1 MAITE
6 EPQIFL
12 RYDSKR
18 ALTAFEEEFGNNL
31 NIDAFESDQAAIAAL
46 KECSA
51 PPHALFILA
60 SQPSSQGNSP
70 LLTHARDAHPG
81 LLKIL
86 ISDAVPLDVLVSLL
100 EKRLIDRCF
109 EQPLDPDLVRSHVLT
124 SALARK
130 SHENVMPEAKPKDAS
145 DEVPTVLIVDDEPA
159 ATKYLARQLERM
171 QNDFHVLCADSAE
184 QALEIIQSM
193 PGTLAVIMTDQ
204 RMPGMQGKEL
214 LDELK
219 QSHPATV
226 RILTSAYGEVNV
238 ALDAVNEGGIFRY
251 QKKPWRATELMSL
264 FQEAIARHCALASAR
279 ESRLSQLEQ
288 QFNGLRDQRRE
299 LLLKNL
305 SGPVDTAAGAPVMTL
320 FIQAL
325 DTIPCLFANTSHLRA
340 SLETSLENDLIQQFG
355 EQVHQQLTRL
365 QAAASMHTKVDQASI
380 RAALQRSEE
389 PEYEHR
395 SNAPAPSILLM
406 LCESLTTLLTAS
418 GLSWRSLNL
427 SQASGHSLILSCEAP
442 LKLYAHL
449 LAPLTRLSRPFLD
462 QQVALL
468 LLFITTYRLGGELQI
483 SGATQSYNLV
493 LALPPANSPEA

>member
-12 RYDSKR
+12 RYESKQ
-18 ALTAFEEEFGNNL
+18 ALAALEGELGNKL
-31 NIDAFESDQAAIAAL
+31 KIDAFETDQAAIAAL
-46 KECSA
+46 KERSVL
-51 PPHALFILA
+51 PHALFILT
-60 SQPSSQGNSP
+60 SQPSSQTNSP
-70 LLTHARDAHPG
+70 LLTHARDTHPD

-130 SHENVMPEAKPKDAS
+130 SNEYVMPEVKPKAAS
-145 DEVPTVLIVDDEPA
+145 EVPTVLIVDDEPT

-171 QNDFHVLCADSAE
+171 QNDFRVLCADSAE
-184 QALEIIQSM
+184 QALKLIQSIS
-193 PGTLAVIMTDQ
+193 GTLAVIMTDQ

-251 QKKPWRATELMSL
+251 QKKPWRATELLPL
-264 FQEAIARHCALASAR
+264 FQEAIARHLTLASAR
-279 ESRLSQLEQ
+279 ENTLSQLEH
-288 QFNGLRDQRRE
+288 QFNGLRDKRRE
-299 LLLKNL
+299 LLLSNL
-305 SGPVDTAAGAPVMTL
+305 SEPVDTAAGAPVMSRFL
-320 FIQAL
+320 QAL

-340 SLETSLENDLIQQFG
+340 SLETSLENDLIQQFD
-355 EQVHQQLTRL
+355 EQVHRQLKRL
-365 QAAASMHTKVDQASI
+365 QVAASMHTEIDGAAI

-389 PEYEHR
+389 PEYEHG
-395 SNAPAPSILLM
+395 SNAPASSILLM
-406 LCESLTTLLTAS
+406 LCEALTTLLTAS

-427 SQASGHSLILSCEAP
+427 NQTSEHSLILSCEAP

-468 LLFITTYRLGGELQI
+468 LLFVSTYRLGGELQI
-483 SGATQSYNLV
+483 RGATQSYNLV
-493 LALPPANSPEA
+493 LALPLANSPEA

>member
-12 RYDSKR
+12 RYDNKR
-18 ALTAFEEEFGNNL
+18 ALTAFEEEFDNNL
-31 NIDAFESDQAAIAAL
+31 KIDAFESDQAAIAAL
-46 KECSA
+46 KERSV
-51 PPHALFILA
+51 PPHALFILTN
-60 SQPSSQGNSP
+60 QPSSQSNSS
-70 LLTHARDAHPG
+70 LLTHARDTHPG

-86 ISDAVPLDVLVSLL
+86 ISDSVPLDVLVSLL

-130 SHENVMPEAKPKDAS
+130 SNEYVMPEAMSKDVS
-145 DEVPTVLIVDDEPA
+145 DVPTVLIVDDEPA

-171 QNDFHVLCADSAE
+171 QNNFRVLCADSAE

-238 ALDAVNEGGIFRY
+238 AINAVNEGGIFRY
-251 QKKPWRATELMSL
+251 QKKPWRAAELMSL

-279 ESRLSQLEQ
+279 ESRLSQLEH

-305 SGPVDTAAGAPVMTL
+305 SEAVDTAAGASVMTL
-320 FIQAL
+320 FLQAL

-355 EQVHQQLTRL
+355 EQVHRQLTRL
-365 QAAASMHTKVDQASI
+365 QAAASRHTEVDEAAI

-389 PEYEHR
+389 PEYEHGN
-395 SNAPAPSILLM
+395 NAPASSILLM
-406 LCESLTTLLTAS
+406 LCEALTTLLTAS

-427 SQASGHSLILSCEAP
+427 NQTSEHSLILSCEAP

-468 LLFITTYRLGGELQI
+468 LLFVSTYRLGGELQI
-483 SGATQSYNLV
+483 RGAAQSYNLV
-493 LALPPANSPEA
+493 LALPLANSPEA